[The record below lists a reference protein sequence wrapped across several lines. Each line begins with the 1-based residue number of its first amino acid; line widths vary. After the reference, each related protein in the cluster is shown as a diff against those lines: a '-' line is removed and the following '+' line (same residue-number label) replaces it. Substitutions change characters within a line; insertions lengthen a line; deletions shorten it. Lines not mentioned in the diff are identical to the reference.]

1 MPARFVSID
10 HDTPMLLPPDLR
22 DWVPEDH
29 LVHFVMDAVGLLDLS
44 RAHINHGGTGSEQ
57 YPPSMML
64 GLLIYCYASGT
75 FSSRRIERLTH
86 ENVAVRLL
94 CADTHPDHDS
104 ICTFR
109 RENRA
114 LLESSFHQVLE
125 VAARLRVLRVGEVT
139 LAVDGTKILA
149 NASKHSAVSHG
160 HAQRQMVL
168 LEEQIGELLAKAD
181 AADSAPLEDGL
192 TVPGEIARRRD
203 RIEKLRAATAVIE
216 ARAKERQREEL
227 AAFEVQQRAREEQ
240 QKTTGQKPRG
250 RAPKPPREGP
260 RAKDQYNFTD
270 PESRVMKTADGFQQ
284 TYNAQAAVEIE
295 SRLVVSAAVTDA
307 PNDKEQLVPTLG
319 ALSPVVESLGAVLID
334 SGFYSAAAVA
344 TAEQSHEGR
353 PALKIYAATGRQS
366 HGRSVAQL
374 EQRADPPTPTAD
386 ASAQEIMAHRLATRA
401 GRKLYAQ
408 RKQTIEPVFGII
420 KAAMGFR
427 RFSLRGLAKVRTEW
441 TLVTLAYNLKRLFH
455 VGLDLAAA

>member
-29 LVHFVMDAVGLLDLS
+29 LVHFIMEAVRLLDVS
-44 RAHINHGGTGSEQ
+44 AARINHRGSGSEQ

-94 CADTHPDHDS
+94 CADRHPDHDS
-104 ICTFR
+104 VCTFR

-114 LLESSFHQVLE
+114 LLESGFHQVLE
-125 VAARLRVLRVGEVT
+125 VAARMKVLRVGEVT
-139 LAVDGTKILA
+139 LALDGTKILA

-160 HAQRQMVL
+160 HALKQMVL
-168 LEEQIGELLAKAD
+168 LEEQIAELLAKAD

-192 TVPGEIARRRD
+192 TVPAEIARRRD
-203 RIEKLRAATAVIE
+203 RIEKLREATAVIQ
-216 ARAKERQREEL
+216 ARAKERHREEL
-227 AAFEVQQRAREEQ
+227 AAFEVSQREREERP
-240 QKTTGQKPRG
+240 KTTGKKPRG
-250 RAPKPPREGP
+250 REPKPPSEGP
-260 RAKDQYNFTD
+260 QAKDQYNFTD

-284 TYNAQAAVEIE
+284 TYNAQAAVEIG
-295 SRLVVSAAVTDA
+295 SRLIVSEAVTDA
-307 PNDKEQLVPTLG
+307 PNDKEQLLPTLA
-319 ALSPVVESLGAVLID
+319 ALSPVVESVAAVLID

-344 TAEQSHEGR
+344 AAEQSHGGK
-353 PALKIYAATGRQS
+353 PAPKIYAATGRQP
-366 HGRSVAQL
+366 HGRTIAQL
-374 EQRADPPTPTAD
+374 EQRADPPAPGAD
-386 ASAQEIMAHRLATRA
+386 ASARQIMAHRLATRA
-401 GRKLYAQ
+401 GRTLYAQ

-420 KAAMGFR
+420 KAALGFR
-427 RFSLRGLAKVRTEW
+427 RFRLRGLTKVRTEW

-455 VGLDLAAA
+455 LGARLAAA